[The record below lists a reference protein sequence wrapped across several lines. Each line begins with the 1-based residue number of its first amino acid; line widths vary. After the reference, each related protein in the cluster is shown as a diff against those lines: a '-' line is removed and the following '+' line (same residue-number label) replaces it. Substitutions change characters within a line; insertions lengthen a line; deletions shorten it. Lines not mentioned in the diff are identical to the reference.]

1 MRPPVK
7 RAAVAALGTAAV
19 LGLAGCVTTPTA
31 PAVMALPGQYKPWD
45 QFRIDDM
52 DCRNYAYA
60 AVGGPASAQAAN
72 DAAVGQAVGAAAVG
86 AAVGAIIGSVSG
98 YAGQGAAIGAGSGLL
113 LGSAAGGNTAGLSQY
128 ELQQRYDGAYMQCMY
143 ARGNQIP
150 VRGVPSGGYGY
161 PPPAYRGPPP
171 SGAQPAPPPGGS
183 QLPPPPA
190 TPPRSP

>member
-1 MRPPVK
+1 MSARLT
-7 RAAVAALGTAAV
+7 RGGIAVAGTAAV
-19 LGLAGCVTTPTA
+19 LALCGCVTTPTA

-45 QFRIDDM
+45 QFRADDLE
-52 DCRNYAYA
+52 CRNYAYA

-72 DAAVGQAVGAAAVG
+72 NAATAQAVGAAAVG

-113 LGSAAGGNTAGLSQY
+113 LGSAAGSNTAGLSQY

-150 VRGVPSGGYGY
+150 VRGMPGPGYGY
-161 PPPAYRGPPP
+161 PQPSYGSPPP
-171 SGAQPAPPPGGS
+171 SYGSPPPPGGS
-183 QLPPPPA
+183 QLPPPPS
-190 TPPRSP
+190 TPPRSQ